1 MRRCR
6 RKGQWMSKHS
16 SRSSAGGEPTCD
28 AGDPGPIPGSG
39 RYLGEGKGSPL
50 QCSWASLVAQMVK
63 NLPATR
69 ETQVRSLGW
78 EDPLEK
84 GKAAHSSVLAWR
96 IPWTEEP
103 GGLRFTGS
111 RRGRQDR
118 ATEHGAQH
126 RNHTRGNIHREG
138 SEGHFSGGPMA
149 EDSACQC
156 GEHRLNPWS
165 GSQGPTRRETA
176 ESPYHDYEASAP
188 SSHALLTRGNGA
200 ASTTAQPKIRKE
212 LRDSFWFPDTWVVG
226 VSEGEVMRET
236 EKVFEEIMAP
246 NFPNWM
252 KTISPQI
259 PEAK

>member
-103 GGLRFTGS
+103 GGLQGREEADRTERLSTAHSIETIQEETYTEKGLKGISLVAQWLRILPASAGNTGS
-111 RRGRQDR
+111 IPGPEARVPLAERQLSPRITTTKPPRPR
-118 ATEHGAQH
+118 ATL
-126 RNHTRGNIHREG
+126 
-138 SEGHFSGGPMA
+138 
-149 EDSACQC
+149 C
-156 GEHRLNPWS
+156 
-165 GSQGPTRRETA
+165 
-176 ESPYHDYEASAP
+176 
-188 SSHALLTRGNGA
+188 SHA
-200 ASTTAQPKIRKE
+200 
-212 LRDSFWFPDTWVVG
+212 
-226 VSEGEVMRET
+226 ET
-236 EKVFEEIMAP
+236 EP
-246 NFPNWM
+246 LQRQH
-252 KTISPQI
+252 SP
-259 PEAK
+259 K